1 MKKLLVVIA
10 LLTSFFVNAQELNKQ
25 VVINLLEKNKESIGL
40 SKFDIENS
48 IITNAY
54 KSPSSGLIFIYLQQS
69 HNGLP
74 IFNQL
79 KTIVFKGENLVSNVG
94 FRIENIDV
102 LTKQIRV
109 FPAVTPTDALITA
122 LKAQNIFIPSMLNA
136 ATITP
141 GRKYNFGKANIALE
155 NITAELLWVPLNE
168 ANEVKLAWQIYLVP
182 KNSSDYWMIRV
193 DAHENKIINKNN
205 LTVYCDWKS
214 NKSEAQK
221 IWEKTNFILTSKE
234 NKATQ
239 FDASVFGINGFSN
252 TINSSPAIV
261 NSATYRVIKLPAES
275 PIHPGGTP
283 QLVTSPWTAAPGNAT
298 SLKWHSTGTADYN
311 YTRGNNVWARED
323 NGGSNTAGNPA
334 TSTNASD
341 PLSFD
346 FVPDFTLSPTT
357 NISVSNQSFNI
368 TNLFYWNN
376 IFHDVLYQY
385 GFDEVSG
392 NFQSNNQG
400 RGGAGNDYVLADAQD
415 GSGTNNANFSTPAD
429 GGSGRMQMY
438 LWNSIPSL
446 KVNTPASIAGQYQ
459 AIESNFST
467 ANKLINV
474 GPRTAQVVYYNDN
487 AAGTTHEGCLGV
499 PANTVLGKIALI
511 DRGNCNFTIKVK
523 YAQDA
528 GAIGVIM
535 VNNVQGAP
543 ITMGGTDNTITIPAV
558 MVTLNDG
565 LTFKNQLANNLN
577 VTLAVG
583 PSIDGDVDNGVICH
597 EHAHGLSTRLTGGPG
612 NSSCLGNAE
621 QMGEGWSDY
630 YGLMLTQDWATANLN
645 TGSSP
650 RGIGNYVVG
659 QTTSQSGIRSQ
670 QYCTE
675 FDINNKVY
683 ATTIPTEVHD
693 LGEIWCA
700 TIWDMTWNII
710 NSTGVI
716 NPNIYDANSTGG
728 NNIAMKLVTEGMK
741 IQPCSPGFIDGRN
754 AILKA
759 DSLLYGGIHTCPIKE
774 AFRRRGMGEKASQG
788 SSASVTD
795 QVADFTPFIKLS
807 KTQSISEALEGQ
819 SITYTSVVSSCSPL
833 TGYVLKDT
841 LPTNVTYISGGTY
854 DAANRVVSFPVS
866 FATAQSQSFS
876 YVVSV
881 NGGSYFTPVTLLDE
895 QITGTTIPATLT
907 ASSTT
912 ANTWTVSNVQSQ
924 SAPNALFTNNA
935 ATTSDQKLETT
946 NAIAL
951 GSGTSS
957 LSFNH
962 SFNTQSKTDGGLV
975 EISTNNGTTWL
986 DLTNKITNGY
996 YNSVL
1001 GTTGAN
1007 PLANRNAWSGN
1018 SGGFIKSSIN
1028 LTSYASQS
1036 VKLRFRFGS
1045 NSSIGGTGWFV
1056 DDVLLKQEPVVN
1068 IRSSLFDGTSTRL
1081 NYVDTVTKIV
1091 QTVTCTNVAV
1101 NAQPNNITACVG
1113 SSVNFNVVANGTTP
1127 AYQWQISIDGG
1138 INFTDISGAN
1148 TSSLVLNAV
1157 TSSMEN
1163 YRYRVQIS
1171 NACPSTAT
1179 STTAILHVGLPAEI
1193 VNQPSGF
1200 TACVGTNAN
1209 FSVVANGNPNTY
1221 QWQLS
1226 TDAGVNFTDISG
1238 ATGNAY
1244 TLSNASAAQSGNKY
1258 RVVISSC
1265 STNPVI
1271 SNAATLTVSNLATIA
1286 TQPTNVNACTG
1297 GNATITV
1304 LATGSELI
1312 YQWQVSTDGGITYN
1326 DISGATTSSFLI
1338 NGITNAFNNNK
1349 YRVNISNNCASTAV
1363 SESATLLVSEPATLT
1378 SQPIGQSVCESSNI
1392 NFEVTTSGNNVSYQ
1406 WQVSTDGGISF
1417 TNITGATNATYQ
1429 LNNVA
1434 PLLNNNLYRAVVFS
1448 CSAVG
1453 LNSATALLNVTR
1465 LPLVLTAP
1473 TNTSACVGNAAV
1485 FGIEATGDNVQYQWQ
1500 MSSDGG
1506 ITFNDISGATSASIT
1521 INNVGLNMNNY
1532 LIRVL
1537 LSNTCSASVLSPTA
1551 ILTVN
1556 AQASIVSSPVN
1567 QSACQGNTAS
1577 FSAEATGPDLSYQ
1590 WQISTDNGA
1599 TFTDIS
1605 GAITSSLNIT
1615 NVTASMNNN
1624 QYRVKLTTS
1633 CSVSSISTNS
1643 AILTVLPPANIVTNP
1658 SNFSACAGTDATFS
1672 ISAEGTNVQYQWQ
1685 VSTNNGVSYTNISGA
1700 INNTLLLS
1708 SITTSMNN
1716 NRYRVII
1723 SADPCGNISS
1733 SATLNISASPTV
1745 TIQASPYKNLFPGLS
1760 TTLTAASV
1768 PTSTS
1773 FNWFKNGNLI
1783 SGVSGNSLT
1792 VNFEDRGSYTA
1803 MALSECTNM
1812 SNTLIIGDSAT
1823 SSMFIYPNPNNGQ
1836 FYIQFFGTDQ
1846 SQSGKITMFD
1856 AKGAKVFSQAFN
1868 LTTNYEK
1875 IEVIAKK
1882 LAAGTYM
1889 IMVNDSKGNKIN
1901 SGKLIK
1907 L

>member
-10 LLTSFFVNAQELNKQ
+10 LLSSFFAKAQDLNKQ
-25 VVINLLEKNKESIGL
+25 VVINLLEKNKANIGL
-40 SKFDIENS
+40 TKVDIDNS
-48 IITNAY
+48 IISNAY
-54 KSPSSGLIFIYLQQS
+54 KSPSSGLTFIYLQQS

-79 KTIVFKGENLVSNVG
+79 KTIVFKDENLVSNEG
-94 FRIENIDV
+94 FRIENIDA

-109 FPAVTPTDALITA
+109 FPTVTPTDALITA
-122 LKAQNIFIPSMLNA
+122 LKAHNIFIPSSLY
-136 ATITP
+136 ATTVLP
-141 GRKYNFGKANIALE
+141 GRKYNFGKANIASE
-155 NITAELLWVPLNE
+155 NITAELMWVPLNE

-182 KNSSDYWMIRV
+182 KNTSDYWMIRV
-193 DAHENKIINKNN
+193 DAHENKIIDKNN
-205 LTVYCDWKS
+205 LTVYCDWES
-214 NKSEAQK
+214 NKASQNK
-221 IWEKTNFILTSKE
+221 NRDRNNFVLANKG
-234 NKATQ
+234 NKATL
-239 FDASVFGINGFSN
+239 FDVPVFGFEEFS
-252 TINSSPAIV
+252 NSSPTIV

-283 QLVTSPWTAAPGNAT
+283 QLVTNPWTAAPGNAT
-298 SLKWHSTGTADYN
+298 SLNWHSTGTADYN

-323 NGGSNTAGNPA
+323 ISGSNTAGNPA
-334 TSTNASD
+334 TSTTSSD

-346 FVPDFTLSPTT
+346 FVPDFTLSPST
-357 NISVSNQSFNI
+357 NIAASNQSFNI

-392 NFQSNNQG
+392 NYQSNNQG

-415 GSGTNNANFSTPAD
+415 GSGTNNANFSAPAD
-429 GGSGRMQMY
+429 GSSGRMQMY

-474 GPRTAQVVYYNDN
+474 GPRTGQVVYYNDN

-523 YAQDA
+523 NAQDA

-583 PSIDGDVDNGVICH
+583 PSIDGDVDNGVVCH
-597 EHAHGLSTRLTGGPG
+597 EHAHGLSIRLTGGPG
-612 NSSCLGNAE
+612 NSSCLNNAE

-645 TGSSP
+645 TGAYP

-659 QTTSQSGIRSQ
+659 QTPSQIGIRSQ

-683 ATTIPTEVHD
+683 ASTIPAEVHD

-710 NSTGVI
+710 NQTGVI

-759 DSLLYGGIHTCPIKE
+759 DSILYGGIHTCPIKE

-795 QVADFTPFIKLS
+795 QVADYTPFIKLS
-807 KTQSISEALEGQ
+807 KTQSISEAIEGQ

-833 TGYVLKDT
+833 TGYVLRDT
-841 LPTNVTYISGGTY
+841 LPTNVTYVSGGTY
-854 DAANRVVSFPVS
+854 DAASRVVSFPVS
-866 FATAQSQSFS
+866 FATAQTQSFS

-881 NGGSYFTPVTLLDE
+881 NAGSYFTPVTLLDE
-895 QITGTTIPATLT
+895 QITSTTIPSTLT

-957 LSFNH
+957 FSFNH

-1028 LTSYASQS
+1028 LSSYANQS

-1045 NSSIGGTGWFV
+1045 NSTVGGTGWFV

-1068 IRSSLFDGTSTRL
+1068 IRSSLFDGTSTRV
-1081 NYVDTVTKIV
+1081 NYADTVTKIV

-1101 NAQPNNITACVG
+1101 NAQPNNITACAG
-1113 SSVNFNVVANGTTP
+1113 SSVNFNVVVNGTTP
-1127 AYQWQISIDGG
+1127 IYQWQISTDGG
-1138 INFTDISGAN
+1138 INFTDIAGAN

-1193 VNQPSGF
+1193 VNQPSGV
-1200 TACVGTNAN
+1200 TTCVGTNAN

-1221 QWQLS
+1221 QWQVS
-1226 TDAGVNFTDISG
+1226 TDGGVNFTDILG
-1238 ATGNAY
+1238 ATANAY
-1244 TLSNASAAQSGNKY
+1244 TLSNTNAAQTGNKY

-1265 STNPVI
+1265 STNPVV

-1286 TQPTNVNACTG
+1286 TQPNNVNACSG
-1297 GNATITV
+1297 GNATISV
-1304 LATGSELI
+1304 VASGSELV
-1312 YQWQVSTDGGITYN
+1312 YQWQVSTDGGLTYN
-1326 DISGATTSSFLI
+1326 DIAGATTSSLSI

-1349 YRVNISNNCASTAV
+1349 YRVKISNNCASNVT

-1378 SQPIGQSVCESSNI
+1378 SQPISQSICEGSNI
-1392 NFEVTTSGNNVSYQ
+1392 NFAVTAAGNNVSYQ
-1406 WQVSTDGGISF
+1406 WQVSTDGGTNF
-1417 TNITGATNATYQ
+1417 TNIVGATSSVYQ
-1429 LNNVA
+1429 LNNVS
-1434 PLLNNNLYRAVVFS
+1434 PSLNNNLYRAVVFS

-1453 LNSATALLNVTR
+1453 LNSSTALLNVTR
-1465 LPLVLTAP
+1465 LPLVTTPP
-1473 TNTSACVGNAAV
+1473 TNVISCVGNAAIFSV
-1485 FGIEATGDNVQYQWQ
+1485 QAVGDNVQYQWQ

-1521 INNVGLNMNNY
+1521 INNVGISMNNY

-1567 QSACQGNTAS
+1567 QSSCPGNTVT
-1577 FSAEATGPDLSYQ
+1577 FSAEATGPDLIYQ
-1590 WQISTDNGA
+1590 WQVSTDNGL

-1605 GAITSSLNIT
+1605 GATTSSVNIA
-1615 NVTASMNNN
+1615 NVLASMNNN
-1624 QYRVKLTTS
+1624 QYRVKLNTS
-1633 CSVSSISTNS
+1633 CSVSSISTNP
-1643 AILTVLPPANIVTNP
+1643 AILTVLPQANIITNP
-1658 SNFSACAGTDATFS
+1658 SNFSACAGADASFS

-1685 VSTNNGVSYTNISGA
+1685 VSTDNGVSYTNISGA
-1700 INNTLLLS
+1700 TSNTLLLS
-1708 SITTSMNN
+1708 AITTSMNN
-1716 NRYRVII
+1716 NKYRVIV
-1723 SADPCGNISS
+1723 SANPCGNISS
-1733 SATLNISASPTV
+1733 SATLNISASPIV
-1745 TIQASPYKNLFPGLS
+1745 TIQAQPYHNLYPGLS
-1760 TTLTAASV
+1760 TTLTANSV
-1768 PTSTS
+1768 PASTS
-1773 FNWFKNGNLI
+1773 FNWYKNGNLI
-1783 SGVSGNSLT
+1783 SGVNGNTLT
-1792 VNFEDRGSYTA
+1792 VGFEDKGTYTA
-1803 MALSECTNM
+1803 SAILTCNNI
-1812 SNTLIIGDSAT
+1812 SNSLIIGDSAT
-1823 SSMFIYPNPNNGQ
+1823 NSMFIYPNPNNGQ

-1846 SQSGKITMFD
+1846 SQSGKITMYD
-1856 AKGAKVFSQAFN
+1856 AKGAKVISQSFN
-1868 LTTNYEK
+1868 LTSAYEK

>member
-10 LLTSFFVNAQELNKQ
+10 LFTSFFVNAQELNKQ

-40 SKFDIENS
+40 SILDIENS

-54 KSPSSGLIFIYLQQS
+54 KSPSSGLTFIYLQQS

-79 KTIVFKGENLVSNVG
+79 KTIVFKDEKLVSNEG

-109 FPAVTPTDALITA
+109 FPTVTPTDALITA
-122 LKAQNIFIPSMLNA
+122 LKAHNILIPSTLNA
-136 ATITP
+136 TTVTP
-141 GRKYNFGKANIALE
+141 GRKYNFGKANIATE
-155 NITAELLWVPLNE
+155 NITAELLWVPLND

-182 KNSSDYWMIRV
+182 KSTSDYWVIRV
-193 DAHENKIINKNN
+193 DAHENQIINKNN
-205 LTVYCDWKS
+205 LTVFCDWES
-214 NKSEAQK
+214 NKTESRK
-221 IWEKTNFILTSKE
+221 LWERNNFILA
-234 NKATQ
+234 NKQ
-239 FDASVFGINGFSN
+239 NKPSQLDASIFGLNEFLN
-252 TINSSPAIV
+252 TTNSSPAIV

-283 QLVTSPWTAAPGNAT
+283 QLVTNPWTAAPGNAT
-298 SLKWHSTGTADYN
+298 SLKWHSTGNTDYN

-334 TSTNASD
+334 TSTTPSD

-346 FVPDFTLSPTT
+346 FTPDFTLSPTI
-357 NISVSNQSFNI
+357 NAAVSNQSFNI

-376 IFHDVLYQY
+376 IFHDVLYLY

-415 GSGTNNANFSTPAD
+415 GSGTNNANFSAPSD
-429 GGSGRMQMY
+429 GASGRMQMY

-446 KVNTPASIAGQYQ
+446 RVNTPASIAGQYQ

-499 PANTVLGKIALI
+499 PTNTVLGKIALI

-523 YAQDA
+523 NAQDA

-565 LTFKNQLANNLN
+565 LILKNQLSNILN

-597 EHAHGLSTRLTGGPG
+597 EHAHGLSIRLTGGAA
-612 NSSCLGNAE
+612 NSSCLSNAE

-645 TGSSP
+645 TGSFP
-650 RGIGNYVVG
+650 RGIGTYVVG
-659 QTTSQSGIRSQ
+659 QTPSQIGIRSQ

-683 ATTIPTEVHD
+683 ASTIPTAVHD
-693 LGEIWCA
+693 IGEIWCA

-710 NSTGVI
+710 NQTGII
-716 NPNIYDANSTGG
+716 NPNIYDVNSTGG
-728 NNIAMKLVTEGMK
+728 NNIAMRLVTEGMK

-774 AFRRRGMGEKASQG
+774 AFRRRGMGEKATQG
-788 SSASVTD
+788 SSGSVTD
-795 QVADFTPFIKLS
+795 QVADYTPFIKLS

-819 SITYTSVVSSCSPL
+819 SITYTSAVSSCSPL
-833 TGYVLKDT
+833 TGYVLRDT
-841 LPTNVTYISGGTY
+841 LATNVTYVSGGTY

-866 FATAQSQSFS
+866 FASAQTQSYS

-881 NGGSYFTPVTLLDE
+881 NPGSYFTPVTLLDE
-895 QITGTTIPATLT
+895 QLTGTSIPSTLT

-935 ATTSDQKLETT
+935 ATASDQKLETT

-951 GSGTSS
+951 GNGTSS
-957 LSFNH
+957 LSFYH

-986 DLTNKITNGY
+986 DLTNRITNGY
-996 YNSVL
+996 YNSLL

-1028 LTSYASQS
+1028 LSSYASQS

-1045 NSSIGGTGWFV
+1045 NSTVGGNGWFV

-1068 IRSSLFDGTSTRL
+1068 IRSSLFDGSSTRI
-1081 NYVDTVTKIV
+1081 NYADTVTTIV

-1101 NAQPNNITACVG
+1101 NAQPNNITACEG
-1113 SSVNFNVVANGTTP
+1113 SPVSFSVVANGTSP
-1127 AYQWQISIDGG
+1127 VYQWQVSIDGG
-1138 INFTDISGAN
+1138 TNFTDISGAT

-1179 STTAILHVGLPAEI
+1179 STSAILHVGLPAEI
-1193 VNQPSGF
+1193 VNQPTGV

-1209 FSVVANGNPNTY
+1209 FSVEANGNPNTY
-1221 QWQLS
+1221 QWQVS
-1226 TDAGVNFTDISG
+1226 TDGGVNFTDITG
-1238 ATGNAY
+1238 AIGNAY
-1244 TLSNASAAQSGNKY
+1244 TLSNATAAQTGNKY

-1265 STNPVI
+1265 STLPVI
-1271 SNAATLTVSNLATIA
+1271 SNPATLTVSNLATIA
-1286 TQPTNVNACTG
+1286 TQPNNVNACIG
-1297 GNATITV
+1297 GNATISV
-1304 LATGSELI
+1304 IASGSELI
-1312 YQWQVSTDGGITYN
+1312 YQWQVSTDGGVTYN
-1326 DISGATTSSFLI
+1326 DISGATSSSVLI
-1338 NGITNAFNNNK
+1338 NGITNAFNNNQ
-1349 YRVNISNNCASTAV
+1349 YRVKISNNCASNVT
-1363 SESATLLVSEPATLT
+1363 SETATLLVSEPATIT
-1378 SQPIGQSVCESSNI
+1378 SQPLNQTICEGTNI
-1392 NFEVTTSGNNVSYQ
+1392 NFAVTTAGNNVSYQ

-1417 TNITGATNATYQ
+1417 TNITGATNASYQ
-1429 LNNVA
+1429 LNSVS
-1434 PLLNNNLYRAVVFS
+1434 PSLNNNLYRAVVFS

-1453 LNSATALLNVTR
+1453 LNSATALLNVTS
-1465 LPLVLTAP
+1465 LPSILTAP
-1473 TNTSACVGNAAV
+1473 SNTTACVGNAAV

-1500 MSSDGG
+1500 MSTDGG
-1506 ITFNDISGATSASIT
+1506 ITFNDISGATAASIT
-1521 INNVGLNMNNY
+1521 INNVGLSLNNY

-1537 LSNTCSASVLSPTA
+1537 LSNTCSASVLSPAAT
-1551 ILTVN
+1551 LTVN
-1556 AQASIVSSPVN
+1556 AQASIVSNPSN
-1567 QSACQGNTAS
+1567 QTACPGNTAS
-1577 FSAEATGPDLSYQ
+1577 FNAVATGPDLSYQ
-1590 WQISTDNGA
+1590 WQMSADNGA

-1605 GAITSSLNIT
+1605 GATSSSFNIT

-1624 QYRVKLTTS
+1624 QYRVKLLTS
-1633 CSVSSISTNS
+1633 CSANSISTNT
-1643 AILTVLPPANIVTNP
+1643 AVLTVLPQANILTNP
-1658 SNFSACAGTDATFS
+1658 SDFSGCAGSDASFS

-1685 VSTNNGVSYTNISGA
+1685 VSTDNGASYTNINGA
-1700 INNTLLLS
+1700 TNNTLLLS
-1708 SITTSMNN
+1708 SITTNMNN
-1716 NRYRVII
+1716 NIYRAIV
-1723 SADPCGNISS
+1723 SATPCGNISTT
-1733 SATLNISASPTV
+1733 ATLNISASPIV
-1745 TIQASPYKNLFPGLS
+1745 NIQASPYKNLFPGLS
-1760 TTLTAASV
+1760 TTLTASSIPA
-1768 PTSTS
+1768 STS
-1773 FNWFKNGNLI
+1773 FNWYKNGNLI
-1783 SGVSGNSLT
+1783 SGVSGNTLT
-1792 VNFEDRGSYTA
+1792 VDFDGRGTYTA
-1803 MALSECTNM
+1803 KALSECNNI

-1856 AKGAKVFSQAFN
+1856 SKGARVFSQTFN
-1868 LTTNYEK
+1868 LTSAYEK

-1882 LAAGTYM
+1882 LAAGTYLIM
-1889 IMVNDSKGNKIN
+1889 ITDNKGNKIN
-1901 SGKLIK
+1901 SGKLVK
-1907 L
+1907 Q

>member
-1 MKKLLVVIA
+1 MKKLLVVVA
-10 LLTSFFVNAQELNKQ
+10 LLSSFFVKAQDLSKQ
-25 VVINLLEKNKESIGL
+25 VVIDLLEKNKANIGL
-40 SKFDIENS
+40 TSADIDNS
-48 IITNAY
+48 IISNAY
-54 KSPSSGLIFIYLQQS
+54 KSPSSGLTFIYLQQS

-79 KTIVFKGENLVSNVG
+79 KTIVFKEENLVSNEG
-94 FRIENIDV
+94 FRIENIDA

-109 FPAVTPTDALITA
+109 FPSVTPTDALITA
-122 LKAQNIFIPSMLNA
+122 LKAHNIFIPTTLNA
-136 ATITP
+136 TTVIP
-141 GRKYNFGKANIALE
+141 GRKYNFGKANIASE
-155 NITAELLWVPLNE
+155 NIIAELLWVPLYE
-168 ANEVKLAWQIYLVP
+168 TNEVKLAWQIYLVP
-182 KNSSDYWMIRV
+182 KNTSDYWMIRV

-205 LTVYCDWKS
+205 ITVYCEWNS
-214 NKSEAQK
+214 NKTEATK
-221 IWEKTNFILTSKE
+221 IWEKTNFILANKE
-234 NKATQ
+234 NKKGQ
-239 FDASVFGINGFSN
+239 FDAPFFGLNEFIN
-252 TINSSPAIV
+252 TSPSIV

-275 PIHPGGTP
+275 PIHPGGAP
-283 QLVTSPWTAAPGNAT
+283 QLVTNPWTAAPGNAT

-323 NGGSNTAGNPA
+323 VSGSNTAGNPA
-334 TSTNASD
+334 TSTTPSD

-346 FVPDFTLSPTT
+346 FIPDFTFSPTI
-357 NISVSNQSFNI
+357 NAAVPNQSFNI

-415 GSGTNNANFSTPAD
+415 GSGTNNANFSAPAD
-429 GGSGRMQMY
+429 GSSGRMQMY

-446 KVNTPASIAGQYQ
+446 RVNTPATIAGQYQ

-499 PANTVLGKIALI
+499 PANIVLGKIALI
-511 DRGNCNFTIKVK
+511 DRGDCNFTIKVK
-523 YAQDA
+523 NAQDA

-565 LTFKNQLANNLN
+565 LTFKNQLSNNLN

-597 EHAHGLSTRLTGGPG
+597 EHAHGLSIRLTGGPG
-612 NSSCLGNAE
+612 NSSCLNNPE

-645 TGSSP
+645 SGSSP
-650 RGIGNYVVG
+650 RGIGTYVVG
-659 QTTSQSGIRSQ
+659 QTPSQLGIRSQ

-683 ATTIPTEVHD
+683 ATTLPTGVHD
-693 LGEIWCA
+693 VGEIWCA

-710 NSTGVI
+710 NQTGII

-759 DSLLYGGIHTCPIKE
+759 DSILYGGIHTCPIKE

-788 SSASVTD
+788 SSASGTD
-795 QVADFTPFIKLS
+795 QVADYTPFIKLS

-819 SITYTSVVSSCSPL
+819 SITYTSVVSSCSAL
-833 TGYVLKDT
+833 TGYVLRDT
-841 LPTNVTYISGGTY
+841 LPTNVTYVSGGTY

-866 FATAQSQSFS
+866 FATAQTQSFS

-881 NGGSYFTPVTLLDE
+881 NAGSYFTPVTLLDE
-895 QITGTTIPATLT
+895 QITSTTIPSTLT

-951 GSGTSS
+951 GNGTSS

-986 DLTNKITNGY
+986 DLTNKLTNGY

-1018 SGGFIKSSIN
+1018 SGGFIKTSIN
-1028 LTSYASQS
+1028 LSSYASQS

-1045 NSSIGGTGWFV
+1045 NSTVGGTGWFV

-1068 IRSSLFDGTSTRL
+1068 IRTSLFDAASATSTRV
-1081 NYVDTVTKIV
+1081 NYADTVTKIV
-1091 QTVTCTNVAV
+1091 QAVTCTNVAV
-1101 NAQPNNITACVG
+1101 NAQPNNITACAG
-1113 SSVNFNVVANGTTP
+1113 SSVSFNVVANGTTP
-1127 AYQWQISIDGG
+1127 IYQWQISTDGG

-1148 TSSLVLNAV
+1148 TSSLVLDAV

-1193 VNQPSGF
+1193 VNQPLGV

-1209 FSVVANGNPNTY
+1209 FSVLANGNPNTY
-1221 QWQLS
+1221 QWQVS
-1226 TDAGVNFTDISG
+1226 TDGGANFTDISG
-1238 ATGNAY
+1238 ANDNAY
-1244 TLSNASAAQSGNKY
+1244 TLSNATAVQSGNNY

-1265 STNPVI
+1265 STLPVI
-1271 SNAATLTVSNLATIA
+1271 SNPATLTVSNLATIA
-1286 TQPTNVNACTG
+1286 TQPNNVNACSG
-1297 GNATITV
+1297 GSATVSV
-1304 LATGSELI
+1304 LASGSELI

-1326 DISGATTSSFLI
+1326 DISGATSSSLLI
-1338 NGITNAFNNNK
+1338 NGITNAFNNHK
-1349 YRVNISNNCASTAV
+1349 YRVQISNNCASSVT

-1378 SQPIGQSVCESSNI
+1378 SQPVSQSICEGTNI
-1392 NFEVTTSGNNVSYQ
+1392 NFAVTTVGNNVSYQ
-1406 WQVSTDGGISF
+1406 WQVSTDGGVSF
-1417 TNITGATNATYQ
+1417 TNITGATNASYQ
-1429 LNNVA
+1429 LNSVS
-1434 PLLNNNLYRAVVFS
+1434 PSLNNNLYRAVVFS

-1453 LNSATALLNVTR
+1453 LNSATALLNVTS
-1465 LPLVLTAP
+1465 LPSILTAP
-1473 TNTSACVGNAAV
+1473 SNTTACVGNAAV
-1485 FGIEATGDNVQYQWQ
+1485 FGIETAGDNVQYQWQ
-1500 MSSDGG
+1500 MSTDGG
-1506 ITFNDISGATSASIT
+1506 ITFNDISGATAASIT
-1521 INNVGLNMNNY
+1521 INNVGLSMNNY

-1537 LSNTCSASVLSPTA
+1537 LSNTCSASVLSPAAT
-1551 ILTVN
+1551 LTVN
-1556 AQASIVSSPVN
+1556 AQASIVSNPTN
-1567 QSACQGNTAS
+1567 QSACPGNTAS
-1577 FSAEATGPDLSYQ
+1577 FSAVATGPDLSYQ
-1590 WQISTDNGA
+1590 WQMSADGGSIFNDIPGA
-1599 TFTDIS
+1599 TS
-1605 GAITSSLNIT
+1605 SSLNIT

-1624 QYRVKLTTS
+1624 QYRVKLSTS
-1633 CSVSSISTNS
+1633 CSVTSISTNS
-1643 AILTVLPPANIVTNP
+1643 AVLTVLPQANILSNP
-1658 SNFSACAGTDATFS
+1658 SDFSGCAGSDASFS

-1685 VSTNNGVSYTNISGA
+1685 VSTDNGTSYTNISGA
-1700 INNTLLLS
+1700 TNNTLLLS
-1708 SITTSMNN
+1708 SITTNMNN
-1716 NRYRVII
+1716 NIYRVVV
-1723 SADPCGNISS
+1723 SANPCGNVSTT
-1733 SATLNISASPTV
+1733 ATLNISASPIV

-1760 TTLTAASV
+1760 TTLTASSV
-1768 PTSTS
+1768 PASAS

-1783 SGVSGNSLT
+1783 SGVTGNSLT
-1792 VNFEDRGSYTA
+1792 VDFEGRGSYTA
-1803 MALSECTNM
+1803 KALSECNNI
-1812 SNTLIIGDSAT
+1812 SNTLIVGDSAT
-1823 SSMFIYPNPNNGQ
+1823 SNMFIYPNPNNGQ
-1836 FYIQFFGTDQ
+1836 FYVQFFGTEQ

-1856 AKGAKVFSQAFN
+1856 SKGAKVFSQAFN

>member
-1 MKKLLVVIA
+1 MKKLFVVVA
-10 LLTSFFVNAQELNKQ
+10 LLSSFFVKAQDLNKQ
-25 VVINLLEKNKESIGL
+25 VVVDLLEKNKANIGL
-40 SKFDIENS
+40 TSVDIDNS
-48 IITNAY
+48 IISNAY
-54 KSPSSGLIFIYLQQS
+54 KSPSSGLTFIYLQQS

-79 KTIVFKGENLVSNVG
+79 KTIVFKEGNLVSNEG
-94 FRIENIDV
+94 FRIENIDA

-109 FPAVTPTDALITA
+109 FPSVTPTDALITA
-122 LKAQNIFIPSMLNA
+122 LKAHNIFIPSTLNA
-136 ATITP
+136 STVTP
-141 GRKYNFGKANIALE
+141 GRKYNFGKANIASE

-182 KNSSDYWMIRV
+182 KNTSDYWMIRV

-214 NKSEAQK
+214 NKTEATK
-221 IWEKTNFILTSKE
+221 IWEKTNFILANKE
-234 NKATQ
+234 NKKVQ
-239 FDASVFGINGFSN
+239 FDAPFFGLNEFIN
-252 TINSSPAIV
+252 TSPSIV

-283 QLVTSPWTAAPGNAT
+283 QLVTNPWTAAPGNAT
-298 SLKWHSTGTADYN
+298 SLKWHSTGAADYN

-323 NGGSNTAGNPA
+323 NNGSNIPGNPA
-334 TSTNASD
+334 TSTTSSD

-346 FVPDFTLSPTT
+346 FVPNFTLSPST
-357 NISVSNQSFNI
+357 NIDAPNQSFNI

-376 IFHDVLYQY
+376 VFHDVLYQY

-415 GSGTNNANFSTPAD
+415 GSGTNNANFSTPTD
-429 GGSGRMQMY
+429 GSSGRMQMY
-438 LWNSIPSL
+438 LWNSVPTL
-446 KVNTPASIAGQYQ
+446 TVNTPVSIAGQYQ

-487 AAGTTHEGCLGV
+487 AAGTTHEACLGV
-499 PANTVLGKIALI
+499 STNVVLGKIALI

-523 YAQDA
+523 NAQDA

-535 VNNVQGAP
+535 VNNVQGPP
-543 ITMGGTDNTITIPAV
+543 ITMGGTDNTIIIPAV
-558 MVTLNDG
+558 MITLNDG
-565 LTFKNQLANNLN
+565 LILKNQLSNNLN

-612 NSSCLGNAE
+612 NSSCLGNPE

-630 YGLMLTQDWATANLN
+630 YGLMLTQDWANANLN
-645 TGSSP
+645 TGSIA
-650 RGIGNYVVG
+650 RGIGTYVVG
-659 QTTSQSGIRSQ
+659 QTPSQVGIRSQ
-670 QYCTE
+670 QYSTD
-675 FDINNKVY
+675 FDLNNKAY
-683 ATTIPTEVHD
+683 LPTLPTGVHD
-693 LGEIWCA
+693 VGEIWCA

-710 NSTGVI
+710 NQTGII

-759 DSLLYGGIHTCPIKE
+759 DSILYGGIHTCPIKE

-788 SSASVTD
+788 SSASGTD
-795 QVADFTPFIKLS
+795 QVADYTPFIKLS

-819 SITYTSVVSSCSPL
+819 SITYTSVLSSCSPL
-833 TGYVLKDT
+833 LDYVLRDT
-841 LPTNVTYISGGTY
+841 LPTNVTYVSGGTY
-854 DAANRVVSFPVS
+854 DATNRVVSFPVN
-866 FATAQSQSFS
+866 FAAAQTQSFS

-881 NGGSYFTPVTLLDE
+881 NTGSYFTPVTLLDE
-895 QITGTTIPATLT
+895 QITSTTIPTTLA

-935 ATTSDQKLETT
+935 ATTSDQKLEST
-946 NAIAL
+946 NAISLA
-951 GSGTSS
+951 SGTSS
-957 LSFNH
+957 FTFNH

-986 DLTNKITNGY
+986 DLTNKITSGY

-1028 LTSYASQS
+1028 LSSYAGQS

-1045 NSSIGGTGWFV
+1045 NSTVGGTGWFV
-1056 DDVLLKQEPVVN
+1056 DDILLKQEPVVN
-1068 IRSSLFDGTSTRL
+1068 IRTSLFDGTSTRV
-1081 NYVDTVTKIV
+1081 NYSDTVTKIV

-1113 SSVNFNVVANGTTP
+1113 SSVSFNVVANGTTP
-1127 AYQWQISIDGG
+1127 IYQWQISTDGG
-1138 INFTDISGAN
+1138 INFTDISGEN
-1148 TSSLVLNAV
+1148 TSTLVLNAV
-1157 TSSMEN
+1157 TSNMEN

-1193 VNQPSGF
+1193 LNQPLGV
-1200 TACVGTNAN
+1200 TTCVGTNAN
-1209 FSVVANGNPNTY
+1209 FSVLANGNPNTY
-1221 QWQLS
+1221 QWQVS
-1226 TDAGVNFTDISG
+1226 TDGGVNFIDISG
-1238 ATGNAY
+1238 ATANAY
-1244 TLSNASAAQSGNKY
+1244 TLTNATAAQTGNKY

-1265 STNPVI
+1265 STLPVI
-1271 SNAATLTVSNLATIA
+1271 SNPATLTVSNLATIA
-1286 TQPTNVNACTG
+1286 TQPTSVNACNG
-1297 GNATITV
+1297 GNATVSV
-1304 LATGSELI
+1304 LASGSELV

-1326 DISGATTSSFLI
+1326 DISGATSSSLLI
-1338 NGITNAFNNNK
+1338 SGITNAFNNNQ
-1349 YRVNISNNCASTAV
+1349 YRVNISNNCASNVT
-1363 SESATLLVSEPATLT
+1363 SESATLLVSEPATIT
-1378 SQPIGQSVCESSNI
+1378 SQPLSQSICEGTNI
-1392 NFEVTTSGNNVSYQ
+1392 NFAVTTAGNNVSYQ
-1406 WQVSTDGGISF
+1406 WQVSTDAGISF
-1417 TNITGATNATYQ
+1417 TNITGATNASYQ
-1429 LNNVA
+1429 LNSVT
-1434 PLLNNNLYRAVVFS
+1434 PSLNNNLYRAVVFS

-1453 LNSATALLNVTR
+1453 LNSATALLNVTS
-1465 LPLVLTAP
+1465 LPSILTAP
-1473 TNTSACVGNAAV
+1473 SNTTACVGNAAV

-1500 MSSDGG
+1500 MSTDGG
-1506 ITFNDISGATSASIT
+1506 ITFNDISGATAASIT
-1521 INNVGLNMNNY
+1521 INNVGLSMNNY

-1537 LSNTCSASVLSPTA
+1537 LSNTCSASVLSPAAT
-1551 ILTVN
+1551 LTVN
-1556 AQASIVSSPVN
+1556 AQASIVSDPAN
-1567 QSACQGNTAS
+1567 QSACPGNTAS
-1577 FSAEATGPDLSYQ
+1577 FSAVATGPDLSYQ
-1590 WQISTDNGA
+1590 WQISTDGGT
-1599 TFTDIS
+1599 TFNDIS
-1605 GAITSSLNIT
+1605 GASSSSLNIT

-1624 QYRVKLTTS
+1624 QYRVKLSTS

-1643 AILTVLPPANIVTNP
+1643 AVLTVLPQANILSNP
-1658 SNFSACAGTDATFS
+1658 SNISACAGSDATFS

-1685 VSTNNGVSYTNISGA
+1685 VSTDNGVSYTNISGA
-1700 INNTLLLS
+1700 TNNTLLLS
-1708 SITTSMNN
+1708 AITTNMNN
-1716 NRYRVII
+1716 NKYRAIV
-1723 SADPCGNISS
+1723 SANPCGNVSTT
-1733 SATLNISASPTV
+1733 ATLNISASPIV
-1745 TIQASPYKNLFPGLS
+1745 SIQASPYKNLFPGLS
-1760 TTLTAASV
+1760 TTLTASSV
-1768 PTSTS
+1768 PASTS

-1783 SGVSGNSLT
+1783 SGVTGNTLT
-1792 VNFEDRGSYTA
+1792 VDFEGRGSYTA
-1803 MALSECTNM
+1803 KALSECNNI

-1823 SSMFIYPNPNNGQ
+1823 SNMFIYPNPNNGQ
-1836 FYIQFFGTDQ
+1836 FYIQFFGRGQ
-1846 SQSGKITMFD
+1846 SQSGKITIYD
-1856 AKGAKVFSQAFN
+1856 SKGAKVISQAFN

>member
-1 MKKLLVVIA
+1 MKKLLVVIV
-10 LLTSFFVNAQELNKQ
+10 LFTSFFANAQELNKQ
-25 VVINLLEKNKESIGL
+25 VVINLLEKNKANIGL
-40 SKFDIENS
+40 TKADIDNS
-48 IITNAY
+48 IISNAY
-54 KSPSSGLIFIYLQQS
+54 KSPSSGLTFIYLQQS

-79 KTIVFKGENLVSNVG
+79 KTIVFKDENLVSNEG
-94 FRIENIDV
+94 FRIENIEA

-109 FPAVTPTDALITA
+109 FPSVTPTDALITA
-122 LKAQNIFIPSMLNA
+122 LKAHNIFIPSTLNA
-136 ATITP
+136 TTVTP
-141 GRKYNFGKANIALE
+141 GRKYNFGKANIASE
-155 NITAELLWVPLNE
+155 NITAELMWVPLNE

-182 KNSSDYWMIRV
+182 KNTSDYWMIRV
-193 DAHENKIINKNN
+193 DAHENKIIDKNN
-205 LTVYCDWKS
+205 LTVYCDWES
-214 NKSEAQK
+214 NKTEASK
-221 IWEKTNFILTSKE
+221 LWEKTNFILA
-234 NKATQ
+234 NKVNKSTQ
-239 FDASVFGINGFSN
+239 FDAPVFGLNEFSN
-252 TINSSPAIV
+252 STNSSPAIV
-261 NSATYRVIKLPAES
+261 NSATYRVIKYPAES
-275 PIHPGGTP
+275 PIHTGGSP
-283 QLVTSPWTAAPGNAT
+283 QLVTNPWTAAPGNAT
-298 SLKWHSTGTADYN
+298 SLKWHSNGTTDYN
-311 YTRGNNVWARED
+311 YTRGNNVWATED
-323 NGGSNTAGNPA
+323 NSGSNSGGNSA
-334 TSTNASD
+334 TSTTSSD

-346 FVPDFTLSPTT
+346 FTPDFTLSPST
-357 NISVSNQSFNI
+357 NIAASNQSFNI

-392 NFQSNNQG
+392 NYQSNNQG

-415 GSGTNNANFSTPAD
+415 GSGTNNANFSAPAD
-429 GGSGRMQMY
+429 GSSGRMQMY

-474 GPRTAQVVYYNDN
+474 GPRTGQVVYYNDN

-499 PANTVLGKIALI
+499 PANTVIGKIALI

-523 YAQDA
+523 NAQDA

-583 PSIDGDVDNGVICH
+583 PSIDGDVDNGVVCH
-597 EHAHGLSTRLTGGPG
+597 EHAHGLSIRLTGGPG
-612 NSSCLGNAE
+612 NSSCLNNAE

-645 TGSSP
+645 TGAYP

-659 QTTSQSGIRSQ
+659 QTPSQVGIRSQ

-683 ATTIPTEVHD
+683 ASTIPAEVHD

-710 NSTGVI
+710 NQTGVI

-759 DSLLYGGIHTCPIKE
+759 DSLLYGGVHTCPIKE
-774 AFRRRGMGEKASQG
+774 AFRRRGMGEKATQG

-795 QVADFTPFIKLS
+795 QVADYTPFIKLS
-807 KTQSISEALEGQ
+807 KTQSTIEALEGQ

-833 TGYVLKDT
+833 TGYVLRDT

-854 DAANRVVSFPVS
+854 DATSRVVSFPVS
-866 FATAQSQSFS
+866 FATAQTQSFS

-881 NGGSYFTPVTLLDE
+881 NAGSYFTPVTLLDE
-895 QITGTTIPATLT
+895 QITGTTIPSTLT

-1028 LTSYASQS
+1028 LSSYASQS

-1045 NSSIGGTGWFV
+1045 NSTVGGTGWFV

-1068 IRSSLFDGTSTRL
+1068 IRSSLFDATSTRV
-1081 NYVDTVTKIV
+1081 NYADTVTQIV
-1091 QTVTCTNVAV
+1091 QTATCTNVSIAT
-1101 NAQPNNITACVG
+1101 QPINRLVCIG
-1113 SSVNFNVVANGTTP
+1113 SAVNFNVVANGTSP
-1127 AYQWQISIDGG
+1127 EYQWQISDDGG
-1138 INFTDISGAN
+1138 ITFNDIPGQVSAGIAYDPVPY
-1148 TSSLVLNAV
+1148 SLNN
-1157 TSSMEN
+1157 SFF
-1163 YRYRVQIS
+1163 RVKIS
-1171 NACPSTAT
+1171 NSCPSTVISSSVNLQIGLQADIVIEPNDV
-1179 STTAILHVGLPAEI
+1179 TT
-1193 VNQPSGF
+1193 
-1200 TACVGTNAN
+1200 CVGTDAI
-1209 FSVVANGNPNTY
+1209 FSVETIGNPLTY
-1221 QWQLS
+1221 QWQVS
-1226 TDAGVNFTDISG
+1226 TDGGTNFTNIPG
-1238 ATGNAY
+1238 ATGYEY
-1244 TLSNASAAQSGNKY
+1244 TVSNATAALTGNKY
-1258 RVVISSC
+1258 RAVISSC
-1265 STNPVI
+1265 STTPTI
-1271 SNAATLTVSNLATIA
+1271 SNVATLTVSNLATIS
-1286 TQPTNVNACTG
+1286 TQPTNVNACIG
-1297 GNATITV
+1297 GNATISV
-1304 LATGSELI
+1304 IASGSELV

-1326 DISGATTSSFLI
+1326 DIAGATSSSFLI
-1338 NGITNAFNNNK
+1338 NGVTNAYNNNK
-1349 YRVNISNNCASTAV
+1349 YRVQISNNCASNATSA
-1363 SESATLLVSEPATLT
+1363 SATLLVSEPATIT
-1378 SQPIGQSVCESSNI
+1378 SQPISQSICEGSNI
-1392 NFEVTTSGNNVSYQ
+1392 NFAVTTVGNNVSYQ
-1406 WQVSTDGGISF
+1406 WQVSTDGGVVF
-1417 TNITGATNATYQ
+1417 TNITGATNASYQ
-1429 LNNVA
+1429 LNSVS
-1434 PLLNNNLYRAVVFS
+1434 PGLNNNLYRAVVFS
-1448 CSAVG
+1448 CSAIG

-1473 TNTSACVGNAAV
+1473 TNTTTCVGNAAV
-1485 FGIEATGDNVQYQWQ
+1485 FGVQAVGDNVQYQWQ

-1506 ITFNDISGATSASIT
+1506 ITFNDITGATAASIT

-1532 LIRVL
+1532 LVRVL

-1556 AQASIVSSPVN
+1556 AQASIVSSPTD
-1567 QSACQGNTAS
+1567 QSACPGNTAS

-1590 WQISTDNGA
+1590 WQSSTDNGA

-1605 GAITSSLNIT
+1605 GATSSSLNIT

-1624 QYRVKLTTS
+1624 QYRVKLNTS
-1633 CSVSSISTNS
+1633 CSASSISTNS
-1643 AILTVLPPANIVTNP
+1643 AVLTVLPQANIVSNP
-1658 SNFSACAGTDATFS
+1658 SNFTACAGTDATFS
-1672 ISAEGTNVQYQWQ
+1672 ITAEGTNVQYQWQ
-1685 VSTNNGVSYTNISGA
+1685 VSTDNGVSYTNISGA
-1700 INNTLLLS
+1700 TSNTLLLS
-1708 SITTSMNN
+1708 AITNSMNN
-1716 NRYRVII
+1716 NKYRVIV
-1723 SADPCGNISS
+1723 SANPCGNVSS
-1733 SATLNISASPTV
+1733 TATLNISASPIV
-1745 TIQASPYKNLFPGLS
+1745 TIQAQPYRNLYPGLS
-1760 TTLTAASV
+1760 TTLTATSV
-1768 PTSTS
+1768 PTSAS
-1773 FNWFKNGNLI
+1773 FNWYKNGNLI
-1783 SGVSGNSLT
+1783 SGISGNSLT
-1792 VNFEDRGSYTA
+1792 VDFENRGSYTA
-1803 MALSECTNM
+1803 MAISECTNM

-1823 SSMFIYPNPNNGQ
+1823 SKMFIYPNPNNGQ

-1846 SQSGKITMFD
+1846 SKSGKITMFD
-1856 AKGAKVFSQAFN
+1856 SKGSRVISQTFN
-1868 LTTNYEK
+1868 LTSSYEK

>member
-10 LLTSFFVNAQELNKQ
+10 LFTSFFVEAQELNKHFLL
-25 VVINLLEKNKESIGL
+25 NLLEKNKENIGL
-40 SKFDIENS
+40 SNADIQNS
-48 IITNAY
+48 IISNAY
-54 KSPSSGLIFIYLQQS
+54 KSPSSGLTYIYLQQA

-79 KTIVFKGENLVSNVG
+79 KTIVFKDENLVSNEG
-94 FRIENIDV
+94 FRIQNIDE

-109 FPAVTPTDALITA
+109 FPTFTPTDALITA
-122 LKAQNIFIPSMLNA
+122 LKAHNIFIPSTLNA
-136 ATITP
+136 TTVIP
-141 GRKYNFGKANIALE
+141 GRKYNFGKANIASE
-155 NITAELLWVPLNE
+155 NIIAELLWVPLNE

-182 KNSSDYWMIRV
+182 KNTSDYWMIRV

-214 NKSEAQK
+214 SKTEATK
-221 IWEKTNFILTSKE
+221 MWEKTNFILANKE
-234 NKATQ
+234 NKKGQ
-239 FDASVFGINGFSN
+239 FDAPFFGLNEFSIA
-252 TINSSPAIV
+252 TNSSPAIV
-261 NSATYRVIKLPAES
+261 NSATYRVIKHPAES
-275 PIHPGGTP
+275 PIHIGGTP
-283 QLVTSPWTAAPGNAT
+283 QLVTSPWTSAPGNAT
-298 SLKWHSTGTADYN
+298 SLKWHSTGATDYN

-323 NGGSNTAGNPA
+323 ISGTNTAGNPA
-334 TSTNASD
+334 TSTTSSD

-346 FVPDFTLSPTT
+346 FIPDFTFSPTI
-357 NISVSNQSFNI
+357 NAAVSNQSFNI

-429 GGSGRMQMY
+429 GSSGRMQMY

-467 ANKLINV
+467 ANKLINI
-474 GPRTAQVVYYNDN
+474 GPRTGQVVYYNDN

-499 PANTVLGKIALI
+499 PTNSVLGKIALI

-523 YAQDA
+523 NAQDA

-543 ITMGGTDNTITIPAV
+543 ITMGGTDNTVIIPAV

-565 LTFKNQLANNLN
+565 LILKNQLSNNLN

-612 NSSCLGNAE
+612 NSSCLNNPE

-630 YGLMLTQDWATANLN
+630 YGLMLTQDWATSNLN
-645 TGSSP
+645 SGSYP

-659 QTTSQSGIRSQ
+659 QTPSQLGIRSQ

-683 ATTIPTEVHD
+683 ASTLPTGVHD
-693 LGEIWCA
+693 VGEIWCA

-710 NSTGVI
+710 NQTGII

-759 DSLLYGGIHTCPIKE
+759 DSILYGGIHTCPIKE
-774 AFRRRGMGEKASQG
+774 AFRRRGMGEKATQG
-788 SSASVTD
+788 SSASGTD
-795 QVADFTPFIKLS
+795 QVADYTPFIKLS

-819 SITYTSVVSSCSPL
+819 SITYTSVVSSCSSL
-833 TGYVLKDT
+833 TGYVLRDT
-841 LPTNVTYISGGTY
+841 IPTNVTYVSGGTY
-854 DAANRVVSFPVS
+854 DAASRVVSFPVS
-866 FATAQSQSFS
+866 FATAQTQSFS

-881 NGGSYFTPVTLLDE
+881 NAGSYFAPVTLLDE
-895 QITGTTIPATLT
+895 QISGTTIPATLT
-907 ASSTT
+907 ANSTT

-951 GSGTSS
+951 GNGTSS
-957 LSFNH
+957 FSFNH
-962 SFNTQSKTDGGLV
+962 SFNTQSKTDGSLV

-1028 LTSYASQS
+1028 LSSYASQS

-1045 NSSIGGTGWFV
+1045 NSTVGGTGWFV
-1056 DDVLLKQEPVVN
+1056 DDVLLKQEPIVN
-1068 IRSSLFDGTSTRL
+1068 IRSSLFDATSTRV
-1081 NYVDTVTKIV
+1081 NYADTVTQIV
-1091 QTVTCTNVAV
+1091 QTVTCTNVSIAT
-1101 NAQPNNITACVG
+1101 QPINRLVCIG
-1113 SSVNFNVVANGTTP
+1113 SAVNFNVVANGTTP
-1127 AYQWQISIDGG
+1127 EYQWQISDDGG
-1138 INFTDISGAN
+1138 NTFNDIPGQVSAGIAYDPVPY
-1148 TSSLVLNAV
+1148 SLNN
-1157 TSSMEN
+1157 SIF
-1163 YRYRVQIS
+1163 RVKIS
-1171 NACPSTAT
+1171 NSCPSTVI
-1179 STTAILHVGLPAEI
+1179 SSSVNLQIGLQADI
-1193 VNQPSGF
+1193 VIEPIDV
-1200 TACVGTNAN
+1200 TACVGSAAS
-1209 FSVVANGNPNTY
+1209 FSVETIGDPLTY
-1221 QWQLS
+1221 QWQVS
-1226 TDAGVNFTDISG
+1226 TDGGANFTNIPG
-1238 ATGNAY
+1238 ATGYEY
-1244 TLSNASAAQSGNKY
+1244 TVSNATAAQTGNKY

-1265 STNPVI
+1265 STTPLV
-1271 SNAATLTVSNLATIA
+1271 SNAATLAVSNLATIS
-1286 TQPTNVNACTG
+1286 TQPTNVNACRG
-1297 GNATITV
+1297 GNATISV
-1304 LATGSELI
+1304 VATGSELI
-1312 YQWQVSTDGGITYN
+1312 YQWQVSTDGGLTYN
-1326 DISGATTSSFLI
+1326 DIIGATSSSFLI
-1338 NGITNAFNNNK
+1338 NGVTNAYNNNK
-1349 YRVNISNNCASTAV
+1349 YRVNISNNCASNAT
-1363 SESATLLVSEPATLT
+1363 SESATLLVSEPATII
-1378 SQPIGQSVCESSNI
+1378 SQPISQSICEGSNI
-1392 NFEVTTSGNNVSYQ
+1392 NFAITTAGNNVSYQ
-1406 WQVSTDGGISF
+1406 WQVSTDGGTSF
-1417 TNITGATNATYQ
+1417 TDITGATNASYL
-1429 LNNVA
+1429 LNSVS
-1434 PLLNNNLYRAVVFS
+1434 PSLNNNLYRAVVFS

-1453 LNSATALLNVTR
+1453 LNSETALLNVTS
-1465 LPLVLTAP
+1465 LPSILTAP
-1473 TNTSACVGNAAV
+1473 SNTIACIGNAAV

-1532 LIRVL
+1532 LIRVV
-1537 LSNTCSASVLSPTA
+1537 LSNTCSASVLSPSA

-1556 AQASIVSSPVN
+1556 AQASIVSNPAD
-1567 QSACQGNTAS
+1567 QSACPGNAVS

-1590 WQISTDNGA
+1590 WQISTDDGS

-1605 GAITSSLNIT
+1605 GATSSSLNIT
-1615 NVTASMNNN
+1615 NVIASMNNN
-1624 QYRVKLTTS
+1624 QYRVQLTTS
-1633 CSVSSISTNS
+1633 CSVASISTNS
-1643 AILTVLPPANIVTNP
+1643 AVLTVLPQANIVRNP
-1658 SNFSACAGTDATFS
+1658 SNFLACAGTDATFS

-1685 VSTNNGVSYTNISGA
+1685 VSTDNGVSYTNISGA
-1700 INNTLLLS
+1700 TNDTFLLS
-1708 SITTSMNN
+1708 AITNSMNN
-1716 NRYRVII
+1716 NKYRVIV
-1723 SADPCGNISS
+1723 SANPCGNVSTT
-1733 SATLNISASPTV
+1733 ATLNISASPIV
-1745 TIQASPYKNLFPGLS
+1745 TIQAQPYRNLYPGLS
-1760 TTLTAASV
+1760 TTLTATSV
-1768 PTSTS
+1768 PNGAL
-1773 FNWFKNGNLI
+1773 FNWYKNGSLI
-1783 SGVSGNSLT
+1783 SGVSGNSLN
-1792 VNFEDRGSYTA
+1792 VDFEDRGSYTA
-1803 MALSECTNM
+1803 KAISECTNI

-1823 SSMFIYPNPNNGQ
+1823 SNMFIYPNPNNGQ

-1846 SQSGKITMFD
+1846 SQSGKITMYD
-1856 AKGAKVFSQAFN
+1856 SKGAKVVSQVFN
-1868 LTTNYEK
+1868 LSTNYEK

-1882 LAAGTYM
+1882 LAAGTYLIM
-1889 IMVNDSKGNKIN
+1889 INDSKGNKIN